1 MNQSNNALLPPIEW
15 EDFQKTPL
23 FQILEK
29 RQDDWAEISR
39 FLDVDI
45 LKALEYVS
53 NPRTFFDTSYEQAD
67 FEEICDFL
75 RDNGTLETEI
85 PSSSDFGERFAC
97 LHTNVGRFVVY
108 RSRHVIQGILNRKA
122 STHSK
127 RIG

>member
-1 MNQSNNALLPPIEW
+1 MNQSNNALLPPMEW

-29 RQDDWAEISR
+29 HQDYWAEISR
-39 FLDVDI
+39 FLNVDNT
-45 LKALEYVS
+45 KDLEYVP
-53 NPRTFFDTSYEQAD
+53 NPRTVFHTSYEQAD

-75 RDNGTLETEI
+75 RYHGTLETEI
-85 PSSSDFGERFAC
+85 SSSSDFCECFAC

-108 RSRHVIQGILNRKA
+108 RSGHVIQGILNREA

>member
-1 MNQSNNALLPPIEW
+1 MNQSNNTLLLPMDQD
-15 EDFQKTPL
+15 DFQKTPL

-29 RQDDWAEISR
+29 RQDDWVEIRR
-39 FLDVDI
+39 FLNVDN
-45 LKALEYVS
+45 LKALEYVP
-53 NPRTFFDTSYEQAD
+53 NPRTVFHTPYEQAD

-85 PSSSDFGERFAC
+85 PSSSDLCECFAC

-108 RSRHVIQGILNRKA
+108 RCGHVIQGILNREA